1 MTDKERDQYQK
12 KKAMDIIASN
22 IADMN
27 KRKVVMDQ
35 KRSDEQQAID
45 QSEEQRNK
53 LLEKID
59 ENTRFFIHKM
69 PNQDCL
75 NCSQTIKEIAL
86 LDNSVK
92 AFEKAFQLQNDA
104 NIILFILIEGY

>member
-1 MTDKERDQYQK
+1 MTTSEMSTQHDSIVHMLSSTKEVFAKIEGSRDVSAPILTFTHGSKSQFSL
-12 KKAMDIIASN
+12 I
-22 IADMN
+22 
-27 KRKVVMDQ
+27 
-35 KRSDEQQAID
+35 
-45 QSEEQRNK
+45 QRNK

-92 AFEKAFQLQNDA
+92 AFEKAF
-104 NIILFILIEGY
+104 